1 MGTWVKMPRFNTF
14 SRNAS
19 TINLK
24 FFPNHGEIYRF
35 ERKFKKHSGERVKEF
50 IEIWKDVSLRLIFRD
65 KGGNRHCF
73 YHFVD
78 PELGVKISLKKRATE
93 KEGVEIEDWGI
104 SAHTCHEVSRKF
116 HAEPV
121 CFYMVFMV
129 TKKNSL

>member
-93 KEGVEIEDWGI
+93 KEGVEIEDWGT
-104 SAHTCHEVSRKF
+104 SAHLSWGFKKISCR
-116 HAEPV
+116 A
-121 CFYMVFMV
+121 CLLLYGFYGD
-129 TKKNSL
+129 KKE